1 MAEKTVPATTTA
13 EAQTPVSKEGTRA
26 QERYVVPPVD
36 IYETKDGLVLTADLP
51 GVAKDDLDIRV
62 EENLLTI
69 QGKTSQPAVPGSSV
83 RREYELVNYFRQFE
97 LSEKVDQARI
107 GASLKHGVLTLN
119 LPTAE
124 KAKPRQIQ
132 VSVR

>member
-1 MAEKTVPATTTA
+1 MPEKTVATTNTA
-13 EAQTPVSKEGTRA
+13 ESPSKEGTRA

-36 IYETKDGLVLTADLP
+36 IYETQDGLVLMADLP
-51 GVAKDDLDIRV
+51 GVAKEALGVRV
-62 EENLLTI
+62 EDNLLTI
-69 QGKTSQPAVPGSSV
+69 QGRPSHGAPGSPV
-83 RREYELVNYFRQFE
+83 HREFELVNYFRQFE

-107 GASLKHGVLTLN
+107 EATLKHGVLTLN

-132 VSVR
+132 VSVG